1 MISTDD
7 LVFFATIAGSH
18 SLAEAARRLN
28 VTPPAV
34 TQRLRAL
41 ETRVGVNLVDR
52 TSRGLTLT
60 DEGELLA
67 SEGIAIIEAVD
78 DLAERLARRTTQ
90 VRGHLRIAAPHG
102 FGRRHVAPIVQD
114 FARRHA
120 SATVTLE
127 LSDSPIRQMSESWD
141 IVVHIGALPESD
153 RLVTTLAT
161 NRRIL
166 CAAPDYLANSPSID
180 KPEDLL
186 LHRCLALRENNE
198 DVTLWRF
205 THPSH
210 GAATVRIKPTMS
222 TNDGEVIRDWAL
234 SGAGI
239 IVRSEWDVASDLA
252 AGRLHQILPQWSPPS
267 ADVVALVH
275 ARRGRSSRANMFL
288 QSLRAALSS
297 PPWLRQTPLPPHVNP
312 CDPPPFPSI

>member
-7 LVFFATIAGSH
+7 LVFFATIADSH

-28 VTPPAV
+28 VTAPAV

-60 DEGELLA
+60 DEGELLV
-67 SEGIAIIEAVD
+67 SEGAAIIEAVD
-78 DLAERLARRTTQ
+78 DLSERLARRTTQ

-102 FGRRHVAPIVQD
+102 FGRRYIAPIVRD
-114 FARRHA
+114 FAQRHS

-153 RLVTTLAT
+153 RLVTTLAP

-166 CAAPDYLANSPSID
+166 CAAPHYLESTPAIER
-180 KPEDLL
+180 PEDLVH
-186 LHRCLALRENNE
+186 HRCLALRENNE

-205 THPSH
+205 THPKH
-210 GAATVRIKPTMS
+210 GMATVRIKPIMS
-222 TNDGEVIRDWAL
+222 TNDGDVIRDWAL

-239 IVRSEWDVASDLA
+239 IVRSEWDVAGSLA
-252 AGRLHQILPQWSPPS
+252 TGELRQILPQWSPPP

-275 ARRGRSSRANMFL
+275 ARRGRSSRANVFL
-288 QSLRAALSS
+288 QSLRAALSG
-297 PPWLRQTPLPPHVNP
+297 PPWSVLLSDVEK
-312 CDPPPFPSI
+312 